1 MVVGQANNALVG
13 FIVQARMESTR
24 LPNKVL
30 MPIPY
35 QTGKPL
41 LQWITD
47 ELKKSQFNHK
57 IIVATSRNPG
67 SDAISNF
74 CDERDL
80 TCFRGEENDVLS
92 RFIAISKLDKFDLIV
107 RLTGDNPII
116 DIGVLDGII
125 KNHLENQND
134 YTFTVGLPIGM
145 NFEVINP
152 ESILGLEG
160 KELTVEEKEHVT
172 LHIRNNDRY
181 KKGNVI
187 YQSNVYSGLRLSVDY
202 PSDFVLLSII
212 LTQVNDE
219 NPIGLNL
226 IDKMF
231 NANAWLFDVNNLNF
245 QIKHYINE
253 EEELKA
259 AVVLLEKYK
268 LNRVAQKIKLVFGN
282 KIQ

>member
-1 MVVGQANNALVG
+1 MVVGQVNNALVG

-47 ELKKSQFNHK
+47 ELKKSQFNHTV
-57 IIVATSRNPG
+57 IVATSRNPG

-74 CDERDL
+74 CDERDI
-80 TCFRGEENDVLS
+80 TCFRGEETDVLS

-116 DIGVLDGII
+116 DIDVLDSII
-125 KNHLENQND
+125 KNHLEHQND
-134 YTFTVGLPIGM
+134 YTYTIGLPVGM
-145 NFEVINP
+145 NVEVINP
-152 ESILGLEG
+152 ESILGLES
-160 KELTVEEKEHVT
+160 KELTLEEKEHVT
-172 LHIRNNDRY
+172 LYIRNNEGYR
-181 KKGNVI
+181 KGNVI
-187 YQSNVYSGLRLSVDY
+187 YHNNVYSGLRLSVDY

-212 LTQVNDE
+212 LSQVNEE
-219 NPIGLNL
+219 NPVGLNL

-231 NANAWLFDVNNLNF
+231 NANPWLFDVNNSNF
-245 QIKHYINE
+245 QINHYVKE
-253 EEELKA
+253 EDELKA
-259 AVVLLEKYK
+259 AVVLLEKYNLK
-268 LNRVAQKIKLVFGN
+268 RAAQKIKRVFGN
-282 KIQ
+282 KIH